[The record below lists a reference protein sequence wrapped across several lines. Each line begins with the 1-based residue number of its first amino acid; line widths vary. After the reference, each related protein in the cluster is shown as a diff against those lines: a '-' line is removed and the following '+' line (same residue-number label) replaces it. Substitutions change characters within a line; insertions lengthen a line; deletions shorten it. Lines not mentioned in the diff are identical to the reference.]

1 MPGVSRASAISASF
15 GPGPPTPAVKLLLI
29 ITVGAYAAQ
38 LAIGVATY
46 QALEPLT
53 PLVVDWLGLTPLL
66 VMKGFVWQPVTYL
79 FLHATVMHVLFNMLA
94 LWMFGVDLERRWGKT
109 AFFRYY
115 FVCGVG
121 AGLTCIAAA
130 FLPRGIVGNM
140 YGVPTI
146 GASGAVYGLLLAY
159 AMLFPTRTVYLLIFP
174 VNVRIYVIIAGVLVL
189 LQSFGGGGNG
199 VAHFAH
205 LGGLI
210 FGYLYLSIGRGGPW
224 AEIKYRYVKWRMNRL
239 RKRFDVHDGG
249 RRWDSRVH

>member
-1 MPGVSRASAISASF
+1 MSRAGSITYTF
-15 GPGPPTPAVKLLLI
+15 GPGPATPAVKLLLI
-29 ITVGAYAAQ
+29 VTIGAYLAQ
-38 LAIGVATY
+38 LVLGVVTY

-53 PLVVDWLGLTPLL
+53 PFILSKLALTPYLA
-66 VMKGFVWQPVTYL
+66 MTGFVWQLVTYL
-79 FLHATVMHVLFNMLA
+79 FLHAGILHLAFNMLA
-94 LWMFGVDLERRWGKT
+94 LWMFGTDLERRWGRT

-115 FVCGVG
+115 FVCGIG
-121 AGLTCIAAA
+121 AGLTCIAAS
-130 FLPRGIVGNM
+130 FLPFDFVRGLWDT
-140 YGVPTI
+140 PTI

-159 AMLFPTRTVYLLIFP
+159 AILFPSRTIYYFVFP
-174 VNVRIYVIIAGVLVL
+174 IPVRIYVLIVGAIVLM
-189 LQSFGGGGNG
+189 QSFGGGGNG

-210 FGYLYLSIGRGGPW
+210 FGYLYLTLGRGGPW